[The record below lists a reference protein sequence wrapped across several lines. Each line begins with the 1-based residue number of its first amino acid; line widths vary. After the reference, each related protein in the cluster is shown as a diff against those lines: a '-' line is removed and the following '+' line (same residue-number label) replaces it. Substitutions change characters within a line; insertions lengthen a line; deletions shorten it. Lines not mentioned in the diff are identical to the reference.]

1 MRVFLAFNNSN
12 FKKFNLLLQN
22 FHLCETM
29 APKRSE
35 VVVIPGINFEEEA
48 KNVFPLG
55 SFIPRRRVNFQTL
68 EEEGFPI
75 KGLFDRVV
83 WTNILK
89 NFSLMHYGPYAL
101 LWGITRKNGVS
112 NRGIV
117 KGREVVISPIT
128 IVVVFGCAEESLVF
142 DKDGEME

>member
-55 SFIPRRRVNFQTL
+55 SFIPTRRVNFQTL

-101 LWGITRKNGVS
+101 LWGTARQ
-112 NRGIV
+112 NRASIRGTIRG
-117 KGREVVISPIT
+117 KEVVISSST
-128 IVVVFGCAEESLVF
+128 IGVVSGCAKEESLM
-142 DKDGEME
+142 KTGRRK

>member
-1 MRVFLAFNNSN
+1 
-12 FKKFNLLLQN
+12 
-22 FHLCETM
+22 M

-35 VVVIPGINFEEEA
+35 AIVFPGINSEEEA
-48 KNVFPLG
+48 RNVFHLE
-55 SFIPRRRVNFQTL
+55 SFIPRRSMDFQTL

-75 KGLFDRVV
+75 KGLFNRVG
-83 WTNILK
+83 WTNFLE
-89 NFSLMHYGPYAL
+89 NFSWWHYGPYAL